1 MHNVTIRN
9 FYPITVRRVK
19 DPVGAGRRGPLHCGA
34 MVTTEAV
41 CGVVSRAGAAVLERY
56 RARDTW
62 VRAKAD
68 GSPVTGVDLAA
79 DAILRD
85 GLKALDPA
93 IPYLSEEG
101 GIPAYEVRRRWSR
114 YWLVDPLD
122 GTKEFIG
129 RTGEFTVNVALIEDA
144 EPVLGVVAAPAAGL
158 LYYARAGEGAWK
170 RDGDGPPRR
179 LRSTLS
185 GPSDPIRVVESRSH
199 PSPALEAFL
208 APLNVVERVKSGS
221 SLKFCLVAEG
231 RADVYPRLGPTM
243 EWDVAA
249 GDCVHRHSGHPG
261 PHPGTLRYNK
271 PSLRN
276 GGFVVGLRP
285 GTYVLP
291 DGRVSAGRGRS
302 TD

>member
-1 MHNVTIRN
+1 
-9 FYPITVRRVK
+9 
-19 DPVGAGRRGPLHCGA
+19 
-34 MVTTEAV
+34 MVTMEAV
-41 CGVVSRAGAAVLERY
+41 NEVALRAAAVVRERY
-56 RARDTW
+56 RAGDTW

-68 GSPVTGVDLAA
+68 GSPVTGADLAA

-85 GLKALDPA
+85 GLTALESA
-93 IPYLSEEG
+93 IPYLSEEHE
-101 GIPAYEVRRRWSR
+101 IPAYEVRRRWPR

-122 GTKEFIG
+122 GTKEFVN
-129 RTGEFTVNVALIEDA
+129 RTGEFTVNVALIELG

-170 RDGDGPPRR
+170 REGDDPPLR

-185 GPSDPIRVVESRSH
+185 SPSDPLRVVESRSH

-208 APLNVVERVKSGS
+208 EPLNVVERVKSGS
-221 SLKFCLVAEG
+221 SLKFCVVAEG

-249 GDCVHRHSGHPG
+249 GDCIHRNSGHPE

-291 DGRVSAGRGRS
+291 GDRGRRA
-302 TD
+302 

>member
-1 MHNVTIRN
+1 
-9 FYPITVRRVK
+9 
-19 DPVGAGRRGPLHCGA
+19 
-34 MVTTEAV
+34 MVTMEAV
-41 CGVVSRAGAAVLERY
+41 NDVVLRAAAAVRQRY
-56 RARDTW
+56 DAGDTW
-62 VRAKAD
+62 VRTKVD

-85 GLKALDPA
+85 GLNALDLR
-93 IPYLSEEG
+93 IPYLSEEHE
-101 GIPAYEVRRRWSR
+101 IAPYEVRRRWSR

-122 GTKEFIG
+122 GTKEFVD
-129 RTGEFTVNVALIEDA
+129 RTGEFTVNVALIEDG
-144 EPVLGVVAAPAAGL
+144 EPTLGVVAAPAAGL

-170 RDGDGPPRR
+170 REGDGPPRR

-185 GPSDPIRVVESRSH
+185 RPSDPLRVVESRSH
-199 PSPALEAFL
+199 PSAALEAFL
-208 APLNVVERVKSGS
+208 EPLNVVKRVKSGS
-221 SLKFCLVAEG
+221 SLKFCVVAEG

-249 GDCVHRHSGHPG
+249 GDCVYRNSGHPD

-276 GGFVVGLRP
+276 GSFVIGLRP

-291 DGRVSAGRGRS
+291 DAGDRGP
-302 TD
+302 

>member
-1 MHNVTIRN
+1 M
-9 FYPITVRRVK
+9 VR
-19 DPVGAGRRGPLHCGA
+19 
-34 MVTTEAV
+34 MEAV
-41 CGVVSRAGAAVLERY
+41 NDLVLRAAAVVRQRY
-56 RARDTW
+56 DARDTW
-62 VRAKAD
+62 VRSKAD

-93 IPYLSEEG
+93 LPYLSEEHE
-101 GIPAYEVRRRWSR
+101 IPACEVRRRWSR

-122 GTKEFIG
+122 GTKEFVN
-129 RTGEFTVNVALIEDA
+129 RTGEFTVNVALIEEG

-170 RDGDGPPRR
+170 RAGDGPPRR

-185 GPSDPIRVVESRSH
+185 SPSDPLRVVESRSH

-208 APLNVVERVKSGS
+208 EPLNVVERVKSGS
-221 SLKFCLVAEG
+221 SLKFCVVAEG

-249 GDCVHRHSGHPG
+249 GDCIYRNSGDPEL
-261 PHPGTLRYNK
+261 HPGTLRYNK

-276 GGFVVGLRP
+276 GSFVVGLRP
-285 GTYVLP
+285 GTYALP
-291 DGRVSAGRGRS
+291 D
-302 TD
+302 D

>member
-1 MHNVTIRN
+1 
-9 FYPITVRRVK
+9 
-19 DPVGAGRRGPLHCGA
+19 
-34 MVTTEAV
+34 MVTMEAV
-41 CGVVSRAGAAVLERY
+41 NEVALRAAAVVRERY
-56 RARDTW
+56 RAGDTW

-68 GSPVTGVDLAA
+68 GSPVTGADLAA

-85 GLKALDPA
+85 GLTALESA
-93 IPYLSEEG
+93 IPYLSEEHE
-101 GIPAYEVRRRWSR
+101 IPAYEVRRRWSR

-122 GTKEFIG
+122 GTKEFVN
-129 RTGEFTVNVALIEDA
+129 RTGEFTVNVALIEDGA
-144 EPVLGVVAAPAAGL
+144 PVLGVVAVPAAGM

-170 RDGDGPPRR
+170 REGDDPPLR

-185 GPSDPIRVVESRSH
+185 SPSDPLRVVESRSH

-208 APLNVVERVKSGS
+208 EPLNVVERVKSGS
-221 SLKFCLVAEG
+221 SLKFCVVAEG
-231 RADVYPRLGPTM
+231 RADVYPRFGPTM

-249 GDCVHRHSGHPG
+249 GDCVHRNSGHPE

-291 DGRVSAGRGRS
+291 GDRGRRA
-302 TD
+302 